1 MVAALPL
8 AAKAA
13 PVPAPPTA
21 QVQPRGQTLVAMAA
35 LTAAPI
41 VVIPP
46 RPRDAAA
53 AQLPAPPCVL
63 AIAQPL
69 VKGVSTPVKGLAKLH
84 VMEVANNSVRVQ
96 PNITC
101 KKHDQGKYIKLAI
114 RHGEEHHLHRHE
126 GLPACL
132 QVLLSCR

>member
-8 AAKAA
+8 AAKVA
-13 PVPAPPTA
+13 PALAPPTA
-21 QVQPRGQTLVAMAA
+21 QIQPRGQTLVAMAA

-53 AQLPAPPCVL
+53 AQLPAPPCVR
-63 AIAQPL
+63 AVAQPL

-84 VMEVANNSVRVQ
+84 VLAVAKHSARVR

-114 RHGEEHHLHRHE
+114 RHGEEHHLHRYE
-126 GLPACL
+126 GLPTCL